1 MSVSADTASK
11 PHEQGDDTGAAL
23 ALRSGHLS
31 LLTTLREALRSEV
44 GGEVVAKYEMHTA
57 RIYVLK
63 GHVVWATA
71 STVPRT
77 LGRQLIDSKLLSETD
92 LSAVVAECKRT
103 GANFAETVVSW
114 GLLDMES
121 IRKVLLKHV
130 AEGLLQPFSWPSLVT
145 MFVPSNRPYA
155 GSLTFDIAE
164 ALRAAAELDKAGR
177 TALPWLVSQMGEKNA
192 LDALSTLVD
201 AQRNQLKPPAVAPI
215 TSVVP
220 AAPAAP
226 ATPAAPAAP
235 TVSAAVPAR
244 EDSQAKAAVERVS
257 EQLSKLQ
264 CLESSLMAGV
274 VALES
279 GIHLMTRGAQGP
291 APDILARSAR
301 ELLTSSLKE
310 LKPGGWEPSDII
322 VETPRGSL
330 LLHPIEVKP
339 LGYMGIFVL
348 VGPETRCSLIRLQLD
363 RIMPDILSTQS

>member
-23 ALRSGHLS
+23 ALHSGHLS

-44 GGEVVAKYEMHTA
+44 GGEVVVKYEMHTA

-71 STVPRT
+71 STIPRT
-77 LGRQLIDSKLLSETD
+77 LGRQLIDSKLLSEAD

-103 GANFAETVVSW
+103 GANFAETVVGW

-121 IRKVLLKHV
+121 IRGVLLKHV

-155 GSLTFDIAE
+155 GSLTFDIGE
-164 ALRAAAELDKAGR
+164 ALRAAAGLDKAGR
-177 TALPWLVSQMGEKNA
+177 TALPWLVSRMGEKNA
-192 LDALSTLVD
+192 LEALSAIVE
-201 AQRNQLKPPAVAPI
+201 AQRNQLKPPAVAPM
-215 TSVVP
+215 TPVVP
-220 AAPAAP
+220 AAPVA
-226 ATPAAPAAP
+226 PAAPA
-235 TVSAAVPAR
+235 R
-244 EDSQAKAAVERVS
+244 EDTQAKAAVERVG

-264 CLESSLMAGV
+264 CLDSSRMAGV

-279 GIHLMTRGAQGP
+279 GVHLMTKEAQEP
-291 APDILARSAR
+291 APDVLARSAR
-301 ELLTSSLKE
+301 ELLTSILKQ
-310 LKPGGWEPSDII
+310 LKPGGWEPSDVI